1 MMTMLC
7 PCPLMLLKRES
18 DQKSSRLIRLVAL
31 VFWEL
36 EMVLLGFEIGGV
48 IGLLLGDS
56 SSIMVTVA

>member
-1 MMTMLC
+1 M
-7 PCPLMLLKRES
+7 
-18 DQKSSRLIRLVAL
+18 RLVAL
-31 VFWEL
+31 VFCEL